1 MELQD
6 SIVLEV
12 LRYFIVAV
20 GLLMCY
26 VEVRQ
31 ALRLKHVNYAW
42 VKWGLGVMGLYW
54 AFYYL
59 INIIESQLF
68 VGHQIWV
75 RSPLLLTL
83 SLITAGEILSLK
95 RGR

>member
-1 MELQD
+1 MELQE
-6 SIVLEV
+6 SIALEA

-26 VEVRQ
+26 AEVRQ

-42 VKWGLGVMGLYW
+42 VKWSLGVMGLYW
-54 AFYYL
+54 SIYYFL
-59 INIIESQLF
+59 SIIESNYL
-68 VGHQIWV
+68 VGHQVFV
-75 RSPLLLTL
+75 RAPLLLTL
-83 SLITAGEILSLK
+83 SLVAAGAILSLK